1 MVPRPDDFEPPG
13 LGMERVAQ
21 VPMPEIF
28 PHPEARDLLANGG
41 QVALNLAA
49 GAVVLCQFQVPGG
62 RVGVLRDVNIQ
73 VNAMLGTT
81 NVRFRLRQA
90 GAIIPGWGDMTIAPR
105 IAASVTASSL
115 PESTL
120 VRIGEGALL
129 TLEAQVLDA
138 GAYDVYGSF
147 HGWHYSTALEQRF
160 RKVWAV

>member
-1 MVPRPDDFEPPG
+1 
-13 LGMERVAQ
+13 MERVAQ

-41 QVALNLAA
+41 ALALNLAA
-49 GAVVLCQFQVPGG
+49 GPVVLCQVQLPSGSVA
-62 RVGVLRDVNIQ
+62 VVRDLNIQ
-73 VNAMLGTT
+73 VNNMIGTT

-90 GAIIPGWGDMTIAPR
+90 GSIILGWGDMTIAPR

-120 VRIGEGALL
+120 IRIGEGALL

-147 HGWHYSTALEQRF
+147 HGWQYSTALEQRF
-160 RKVWAV
+160 RKVWAD